1 MTGPAHVDPAVV
13 DMVAR
18 AIVRYGQT
26 EEAVLAQVE
35 SAVRRSTTVVQEALA
50 RRRVELAEAHAALAA
65 CQSQPDASCSA
76 ESRAVDEAR
85 IRLDKAVRAQEMVT
99 AATARYQPARSR
111 HTMVVQQL
119 VQQGRLHLRR
129 NQSDIEAYLQ
139 SASGGG
145 AGGLAGSGGASAST
159 ASTGSGGTSSAAQA
173 AGVTVPSGFP
183 AGWAMVPLAQID
195 VSASTVSGPESFGKG
210 YSPEDLSWAFEAL
223 HEVVMPALALGKDGD
238 YFAARDAREN
248 RSGTRSYHMTWS
260 QFFRPSDAIRLERG
274 HDGRFQITNGQ
285 HRIWVAGRRGES
297 GVPAWVGP

>member
-18 AIVRYGQT
+18 AIVRYGEA
-26 EEAVLAQVE
+26 EEGVVGDVDA
-35 SAVRRSTTVVQEALA
+35 AVRRSTAAVQQAVA
-50 RRRVELAEAHAALAA
+50 RRRIDLAEAQAALAD
-65 CQSQPDASCSA
+65 CLSQPDASCA
-76 ESRAVDEAR
+76 VESQAVDRAR
-85 IRLDKAVRAQEMVT
+85 GRLEQAVRAQEMV
-99 AATARYQPARSR
+99 AAAAARFQPARSR
-111 HTMVVQQL
+111 QVTVVQQL

-139 SASGGG
+139 SSSSGG
-145 AGGLAGSGGASAST
+145 AGGFAAAGGGSAST
-159 ASTGSGGTSSAAQA
+159 SAGAVPSAGGA
-173 AGVTVPSGFP
+173 AGLAVPAGFP
-183 AGWAMVPLAQID
+183 GGWAMVPLDRID

-260 QFFRPSDAIRLERG
+260 QFFGPSDAIRLERG
-274 HDGRFQITNGQ
+274 DDGRFRITNGQ

-297 GVPAWVGP
+297 GVPARVDL